1 MEKNIEG
8 KTLADLAAEK
18 LMDLIREREYL
29 PGDKLPTEAEL
40 SEWLKVGRNTVRE
53 AVRILVSRN
62 IVTVRQGSGTFIS
75 EKQGVIDD
83 PFGFSFMGD
92 RGKLTRDLI
101 QVRIMLEPP
110 IAALAAQN
118 ATEEDVEELEKILL
132 EIESLIEKK
141 EDYSQKDIQFHEQI
155 ANCTHNSVMSNLI
168 PVIGKGVAVFA
179 SEVQQQEYEQTLI
192 SHRIIFQAIKEGRG
206 VEAQQAMH
214 FHLLYNENRYL
225 EEQEGAVLQETE
237 KSP

>member
-83 PFGFSFMGD
+83 
-92 RGKLTRDLI
+92 L
-101 QVRIMLEPP
+101 
-110 IAALAAQN
+110 
-118 ATEEDVEELEKILL
+118 
-132 EIESLIEKK
+132 SLIH
-141 EDYSQKDIQFHEQI
+141 I
-155 ANCTHNSVMSNLI
+155 
-168 PVIGKGVAVFA
+168 
-179 SEVQQQEYEQTLI
+179 
-192 SHRIIFQAIKEGRG
+192 
-206 VEAQQAMH
+206 
-214 FHLLYNENRYL
+214 
-225 EEQEGAVLQETE
+225 
-237 KSP
+237 

>member
-118 ATEEDVEELEKILL
+118 
-132 EIESLIEKK
+132 
-141 EDYSQKDIQFHEQI
+141 SQKDIQFHEQI

>member
-118 ATEEDVEELEKILL
+118 ATEEDLEELEKILL

-141 EDYSQKDIQFHEQI
+141 ED
-155 ANCTHNSVMSNLI
+155 
-168 PVIGKGVAVFA
+168 
-179 SEVQQQEYEQTLI
+179 
-192 SHRIIFQAIKEGRG
+192 
-206 VEAQQAMH
+206 
-214 FHLLYNENRYL
+214 
-225 EEQEGAVLQETE
+225 
-237 KSP
+237 

>member
-118 ATEEDVEELEKILL
+118 ATEEDLEELEKILL

-206 VEAQQAMH
+206 VEAQQAMY
-214 FHLLYNENRYL
+214 FHLLYNENGYL
-225 EEQEGAVLQETE
+225 EEQKE
-237 KSP
+237 